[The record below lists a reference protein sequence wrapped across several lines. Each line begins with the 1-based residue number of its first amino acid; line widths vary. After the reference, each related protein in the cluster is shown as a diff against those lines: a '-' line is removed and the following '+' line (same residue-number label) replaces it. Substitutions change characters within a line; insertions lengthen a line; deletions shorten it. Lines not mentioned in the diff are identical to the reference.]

1 MSFKPWYKRF
11 PNRLKEE
18 ADAYEAAHLGF
29 RLNETLLNEHGT
41 VVFEGTV
48 VAGSREQPLQVV
60 YPAGFPLVRPEVVAA
75 AAALGRH
82 QNPYEANL
90 CLLAN
95 DQGAWRETDSG
106 AFMVRQAIA
115 LLDANQAGAA
125 SVADQEVDAPEPYS
139 TWYPYSPGAA
149 FILLEQPPSTQT
161 GEFGTFRFIAPASG
175 RPVPQAVLTE
185 MSFVS
190 NAKGAAP
197 RANWKLPDR
206 VIPIQNGAVLAGS
219 WLRCDEPP
227 PFLKADGG
235 RAGYKEYLGWAKGR
249 EKKLS
254 YRMADLSKS
263 QNGLQAFALVYPD
276 EGPKRGQYYD
286 NWLVG
291 IEGGGLAQPVLL
303 RPFLWTQ
310 EDQIQRQPSLS
321 GLKDKKVLVVGLGA
335 LGASLAAHL
344 ARAGVGQLGL
354 VDHDFVDAGP
364 LVRQDYDL
372 HDIGLS
378 KTEAVAMRVRRINPR
393 IDVEMFPVL
402 LGAADVNVA
411 SLTQPTD
418 LLVQFAEAIK
428 DYDLLIST
436 TGTTSVDSIL
446 NEMAASASLPCL
458 FTWVLNG
465 AWGGRVFR
473 ALPNQACYECLRH
486 SWKQFAQPQEDPSDA
501 SLYVRG
507 CGFPTFTG
515 TGFDAAAVAGISAR
529 LVVQTLLAGH
539 SSSYPDSLFNLIN
552 WSSRGPSL
560 GMFPQIE
567 QFNVVRQDQCR
578 ICQMYNL

>member
-1 MSFKPWYKRF
+1 MIFKPWYERF

-18 ADAYEAAHLGF
+18 ATAYSEAHLDF
-29 RLNETLLNEHGT
+29 RLNDTLLNKHGT

-75 AAALGRH
+75 TTTLGRH

-90 CLLAN
+90 CLLSN
-95 DQGAWRETDSG
+95 DQAAWRETDSG

-125 SVADQEVDAPEPYS
+125 AVAEQEVDAPEPYS
-139 TWYPYSPGAA
+139 TWYPYSPGSA
-149 FILLEQPPSTQT
+149 FILLEQPPLTQT
-161 GEFGTFRFIAPASG
+161 GEFGTFQFIAPASG

-190 NAKGAAP
+190 STKGAVQ
-197 RANWKLPDR
+197 RVNWKLPDR
-206 VIPIQNGAVLAGS
+206 LMPLHSGAALAGS

-227 PFLKADGG
+227 RFLKADGG
-235 RAGYKEYLGWAKGR
+235 RAGYKEYLGWAKSR

-254 YRMADLSKS
+254 YRMADLNKG

-276 EGPKRGQYYD
+276 EGPARGQYYD

-291 IEGGGLAQPVLL
+291 IEGGSLTQPILL

-310 EDQIQRQPSLS
+310 EDQVRRQPSLS
-321 GLKDKKVLVVGLGA
+321 GLRDKKVLVVGLGA
-335 LGASLAAHL
+335 LGATLATHF

-364 LVRQDYDL
+364 LVRQDFDL

-378 KTEAVAMRVRRINPR
+378 KTEAAAMRARRINPH
-393 IDVEMFPVL
+393 IAVEMFPIH
-402 LGAADVNVA
+402 LGGADVGLA
-411 SLTQPTD
+411 SLTQSAD
-418 LLVQFAEAIK
+418 LLVQFAEAVRG
-428 DYDLLIST
+428 YDLLIST
-436 TGTTSVDSIL
+436 TGTASVDRIL

-465 AWGGRVFR
+465 AWGGRIFR
-473 ALPNQACYECLRH
+473 ALPNHACYECLTH
-486 SWKQFAQPQEDPSDA
+486 SWEQFGQPQEDPSEAD
-501 SLYVRG
+501 LYARG

-515 TGFDAAAVAGISAR
+515 TGFDAAAVAGLAAR
-529 LVVQTLLAGH
+529 LTVQTLLADYPGG
-539 SSSYPDSLFNLIN
+539 YPDSPFNLIN
-552 WSSRGPSL
+552 WSNRGPGL
-560 GMFPQIE
+560 GAFPQIE
-567 QFNVVRQDQCR
+567 QFNVVRRNQCR
-578 ICQMYNL
+578 ICQTYSL